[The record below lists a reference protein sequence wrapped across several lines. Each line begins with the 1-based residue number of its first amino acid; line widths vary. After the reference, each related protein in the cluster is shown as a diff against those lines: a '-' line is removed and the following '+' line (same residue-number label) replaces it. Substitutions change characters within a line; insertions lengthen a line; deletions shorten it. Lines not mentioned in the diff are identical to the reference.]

1 MANCNMGLIFG
12 VGYIKIFIGPTMGYV
27 QRLAVIKRWEIPKS
41 VVNGKKHGVW
51 DDTLHFT

>member
-1 MANCNMGLIFG
+1 MGLIFG